1 MKNQHRQSSQV
12 GRPRTIAC
20 VCKRQDD
27 SVCMQPR
34 TIACAYT
41 RQDDR
46 TSVDRRRVPKGDS
59 RVDTPDPNPN
69 THFL

>member
-1 MKNQHRQSSQV
+1 MMHPCLPIHEEPTQTVFPSRQ
-12 GRPRTIAC
+12 A
-20 VCKRQDD
+20 KDD

-34 TIACAYT
+34 TIACAYK